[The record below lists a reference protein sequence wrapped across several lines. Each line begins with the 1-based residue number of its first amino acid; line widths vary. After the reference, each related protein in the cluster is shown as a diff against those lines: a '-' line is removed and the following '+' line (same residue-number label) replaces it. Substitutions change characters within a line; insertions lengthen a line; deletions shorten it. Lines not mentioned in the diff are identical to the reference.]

1 MYKKIKS
8 EDLRVGMYVVDVGLS
23 WLENPYLFMSEGV
36 LEDEASIEA
45 VLADGFEEAII
56 DVRRSRKGSVP
67 DDLVPLEDMSTAEQ
81 VSQAI
86 SNTEEVSYKSS
97 APPPSVTV
105 SAEMS
110 KAQAIYSESLSFVRG
125 FMDSA
130 REGKPVDME
139 SAEPLVEDII
149 QSVSRNAG
157 ALIGFAKLRA
167 YDHYT
172 YTHCLNVSLLA
183 VAFAKYLGLE
193 TVALRQIGLAGL
205 FHDLGKAMIPDF
217 ILNCPG
223 RLTPEEFTVM
233 KRHPVLGKDVLP
245 QNGKLP
251 EMVLQ
256 GMMEHHEKYNGAGYP
271 KGLKGDEISQAGRI
285 LSVVDVYDALTSKRP
300 YKNAMMPN
308 KALSILYSMAGEDFY
323 PGYVEHFI
331 KCLGIYP
338 VGQVVQLNTGQVG
351 VVAATDP
358 AQPLRPVV
366 IIVRDPLGRP
376 ASPRLVDLA
385 QVGSVTITATVLPVQ
400 AGIDPVRVLEDGP
413 ST

>member
-1 MYKKIKS
+1 MYKKIKT

-23 WLENPYLFMSEGV
+23 WLENPYLFMAEGV
-36 LEDEASIEA
+36 LEDDAAISG

-56 DVRRSRKGSVP
+56 DIRRSREGSIP
-67 DDLVPLEDMSTAEQ
+67 ENLVPIEEMSTAEH
-81 VSQAI
+81 VSKG
-86 SNTEEVSYKSS
+86 VSDATSS
-97 APPPSVTV
+97 SSPEPVSPPSVSV

-110 KAQAIYSESLSFVRG
+110 KAQAIYAESLSFVRG

-130 REGKPVDME
+130 REGKPIDMAA
-139 SAEPLVEDII
+139 AEPLVEDII

-157 ALIGFAKLRA
+157 ALTGFAKLRA

-172 YTHCLNVSLLA
+172 YTHCLNVSMLA
-183 VAFAKYLGLE
+183 VAFAKYLNFE
-193 TVALRQIGLAGL
+193 AVALRQIGLAGL

-223 RLTPEEFTVM
+223 RLTAEEFTVM
-233 KRHPVLGKDVLP
+233 KQHTVLGKDVLP
-245 QNGKLP
+245 QEGKLP
-251 EMVLQ
+251 PMVLK
-256 GMMEHHEKYNGAGYP
+256 GMLEHHEKYNGTGYP

-285 LSVVDVYDALTSKRP
+285 LAVVDVYDALTSKRP
-300 YKNAMMPN
+300 YKSAMLPN

-331 KCLGIYP
+331 KCVGIYP
-338 VGQVVQLNTGQVG
+338 VGQVVQLNTGQLG
-351 VVAATDP
+351 VVAATEP
-358 AQPLRPVV
+358 TQPLRPMV

-376 ASPRLVDLA
+376 APPRMVDLSSTS
-385 QVGSVTITATVLPVQ
+385 SVKITATVLPAQ
-400 AGIDPVRVLEDGP
+400 AGIDPVRVLQEGA